1 MRNLPADDLDQFLD
15 QMREQ
20 AETIVREAK
29 RLSSVADIEIE
40 TLNVYPGLDTHPS
53 VEAVRL
59 LKNFAP
65 ADTGSAKVSFGTE
78 GGLFSQRLNVPVVV
92 CGPGSIQQ
100 AHKPDEFIEVSQM
113 DAGERF
119 LEGLLGSLKL

>member
-1 MRNLPADDLDQFLD
+1 
-15 QMREQ
+15 
-20 AETIVREAK
+20 
-29 RLSSVADIEIE
+29 LSSVAAIEIE

-53 VEAVRL
+53 VQAVRL